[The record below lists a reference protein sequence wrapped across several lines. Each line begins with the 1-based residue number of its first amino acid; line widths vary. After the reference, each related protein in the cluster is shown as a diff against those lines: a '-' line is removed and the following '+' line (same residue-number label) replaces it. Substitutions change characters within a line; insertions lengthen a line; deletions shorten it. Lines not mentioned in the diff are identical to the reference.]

1 MVLETTPKLVRRD
14 LTSAQLRSMLFQRV
28 IPAKEMIGGVKYHPT
43 HKRYAGVLPYK
54 LWSIQG
60 CAAGQGMVFDLS
72 VLNRLYNFVQVKSV
86 WRVLP
91 AEMTWFNSRVWFSI
105 FVSSNLRTSVWL
117 DDTWSMVFATISLAR
132 FLSTKREIAFFT
144 SFSCCCMPSRT
155 RPPAWLINDKL

>member
-1 MVLETTPKLVRRD
+1 MVLEKTPKLVRRD

-28 IPAKEMIGGVKYHPT
+28 IPTKEMIGGVKYHPT

-60 CAAGQGMVFDLS
+60 CAAGQGIVFDLS

-105 FVSSNLRTSVWL
+105 FVSSNLRPSVWFV
-117 DDTWSMVFATISLAR
+117 DTCSMIFATIFLTIFWLA
-132 FLSTKREIAFFT
+132 KREMFPSTFV
-144 SFSCCCMPSRT
+144 SCCCMPSRS
-155 RPPAWLINDKL
+155 RSPA